1 MTTQM
6 ASNQLGDE
14 RGGGATARLL
24 PGQSELSS
32 AQLAPEKLQRL
43 VDEVAA
49 FNLYIDPGTQGA
61 DTISSSGKMIG
72 IKATEMMYRF
82 DIDLKLSSS
91 GSGVQ
96 AVNAVGEPMGRLD
109 LRWMIIPHGY
119 MARSDQEPPPTPLDS
134 SRSQRFVMQEMAFAF
149 GGQDGFLGFGTGRT
163 FPTFA
168 GRRSKLIV
176 AAIGN
181 ITEGLGK
188 FRGHEGNFTLCGEL
202 TAKGGFL
209 GDILV
214 RVVDQTG
221 NLRTPTPLII
231 ERRADVHPE
240 ATYLLWTGQKGK
252 GPEQENRFSLGPDG
266 LPRGMN
272 IPTELRRLRLQASV
286 QNPTGFLSNDL
297 STEEA
302 IGLEIGF
309 GRGSQPGAPP
319 TGTPISPFQF
329 EGVAKYSFE
338 DETGRTIGAV
348 TTNVLEGRRFD
359 MSLLG
364 IQETAWRFGFFGPII
379 LGHGC
384 FRDAQGMF
392 YGASGSFFQP
402 PPGIHVIRHL
412 YMARLEDPDGRF
424 RASGNGALG

>member
-1 MTTQM
+1 MSSTTVL
-6 ASNQLGDE
+6 NQPAAGPDTGNTVPALAQPNQE
-14 RGGGATARLL
+14 RGA
-24 PGQSELSS
+24 LS
-32 AQLAPEKLQRL
+32 PETLQRL
-43 VDEVAA
+43 VDQVAA
-49 FNLYIDPGTQGA
+49 FNLYISPHTEGA
-61 DTISSSGKMIG
+61 ETISSSGDVIG
-72 IKATEMMYRF
+72 IRASETMYRF
-82 DIDLKLSSS
+82 DIDLMHPSSE
-91 GSGVQ
+91 SGVR
-96 AVNAVGEPMGRLD
+96 AVNAVGEPLGRLD
-109 LRWMIIPHGY
+109 LRWLIIPHGY
-119 MARSDQEPPPTPLDS
+119 MARPDQEPPPTPLDS

-149 GGQDGFLGFGTGRT
+149 GGQDGFLGFGAGRT

-168 GRRSKLIV
+168 GGRSKLIV

-181 ITEGLGK
+181 ITEGFGK

-221 NLRTPTPLII
+221 NLRAPTPLPI
-231 ERRADVHPE
+231 ERSADVHPE
-240 ATYLLWTGQKGK
+240 ATYLLWTAQKGK

-272 IPTELRRLRLQASV
+272 IPVGLKRLYLQASV
-286 QNPTGFLSNDL
+286 QSPAGFLSNDL
-297 STEEA
+297 RTEEA

-329 EGVAKYSFE
+329 EGVAKYRFD
-338 DETGRTIGAV
+338 DETGRTIGAL
-348 TTNVLEGRRFD
+348 TTNVVEGRRFD

-364 IQETAWRFGFFGPII
+364 LQETAWRFGFFGPII

-402 PPGIHVIRHL
+402 PPGIHVITHL

-424 RASGNGALG
+424 RASANGAKA